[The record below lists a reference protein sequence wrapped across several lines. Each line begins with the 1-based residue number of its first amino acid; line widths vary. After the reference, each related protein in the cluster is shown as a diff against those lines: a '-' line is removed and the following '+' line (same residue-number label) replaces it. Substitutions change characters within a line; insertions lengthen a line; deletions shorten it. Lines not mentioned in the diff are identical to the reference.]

1 MAKSSQGD
9 GTSRINVFHGDISSA
24 EIFIGA
30 AVFSPFVTAFCTELG
45 KRFGGTVAD
54 WTSRVHLRRKG
65 VESPKADLIVEVD
78 DEVTVIEL
86 EDDLSDAARLA
97 LLELDIKQ
105 QAVRGRRLTWNA
117 EAQAWMAGND

>member
-1 MAKSSQGD
+1 MAESSNGN
-9 GTSRINVFHGDISSA
+9 SSINIGHVSA
-24 EIFIGA
+24 AEVVIGA
-30 AVFSPFVTAFCTELG
+30 ATFGPFVTAFCTELG

-65 VESPKADLIVEVD
+65 GGSTKADLIVEVD
-78 DEVTVIEL
+78 DDVTVLEL
-86 EDDLSDAARLA
+86 EDDLPDEARLA

-117 EAQAWMAGND
+117 AAQAWLPVTRPLSG